1 MVWSYIAVFIVAL
14 VVAFAMAP
22 NAQQQ
27 SPTIQEVEAPTAEEG
42 RAIPVLFGTRDI
54 KGPNVVW
61 YGDVKAVAIKKKGGS
76 K

>member
-1 MVWSYIAVFIVAL
+1 MVWWYIAVFIVAL

-22 NAQQQ
+22 NGQQQ

-61 YGDVKAVAIKKKGGS
+61 YGDVKTVAIKKKGG